1 MVELLQH
8 FKLIVDHLLI
18 PADIFLEDNFD
29 GDLSSVTF
37 RLTDDTICSCTE
49 GPSKFIR
56 CSRVG
61 ELQCQMSGRKIV
73 GAYFFS

>member
-1 MVELLQH
+1 MKLLQH
-8 FKLIVDHLLI
+8 FQLIVDHLLI

-49 GPSKFIR
+49 GSSKFIR

-61 ELQCQMSGRKIV
+61 ELKMSDARQKE
-73 GAYFFS
+73 